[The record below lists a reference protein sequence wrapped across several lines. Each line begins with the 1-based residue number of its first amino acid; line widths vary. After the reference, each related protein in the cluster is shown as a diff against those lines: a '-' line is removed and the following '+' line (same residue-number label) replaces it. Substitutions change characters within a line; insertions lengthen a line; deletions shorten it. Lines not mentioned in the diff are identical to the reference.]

1 MEDVTTVQAN
11 AILLG
16 LRRVNV
22 EPIRRSEVGTH
33 LDQEDMESY
42 LDGLSV
48 VLRTR
53 CCISRTFTTSLC
65 GLPARTR
72 PRHFA
77 GVLIAPIADA
87 VSAVR
92 ARPSSLGPQP
102 DHESPVL
109 HHH

>member
-77 GVLIAPIADA
+77 GVVIAPP
-87 VSAVR
+87 SLPPSHR
-92 ARPSSLGPQP
+92 GRWRTRPVYFSGEKSTQP
-102 DHESPVL
+102 RR
-109 HHH
+109 